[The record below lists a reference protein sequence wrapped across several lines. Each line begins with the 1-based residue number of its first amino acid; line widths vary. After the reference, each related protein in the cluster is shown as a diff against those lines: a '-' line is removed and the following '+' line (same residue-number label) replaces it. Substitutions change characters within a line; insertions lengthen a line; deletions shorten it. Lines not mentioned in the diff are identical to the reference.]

1 MKGERITPFV
11 TQLDENQVFVFGSN
25 EVGRHGK
32 GAAKLAKQWGAK
44 IGVGEGLS
52 GKTYGIPTK
61 DKRIQTM
68 SKGKI
73 LKHVD
78 TFMKFASQRVDLVF
92 LVTEIGCGLA
102 GYSPSDIAPMFVD
115 ALHLTNVFLPL
126 SFWEILSKDI
136 HSRVR

>member
-1 MKGERITPFV
+1 MKGVTPFV

-25 EVGRHGK
+25 EVGRHGR

-44 IGVGEGLS
+44 NGVGEGLS

-61 DKRIQTM
+61 DKSIKTL
-68 SKGKI
+68 SKCKI
-73 LKHVD
+73 LKYVG
-78 TFMKFASQRVDLVF
+78 TFIKFASQRVDLVF

-126 SFWEILSKDI
+126 SFWEILSNLD
-136 HSRVR
+136 